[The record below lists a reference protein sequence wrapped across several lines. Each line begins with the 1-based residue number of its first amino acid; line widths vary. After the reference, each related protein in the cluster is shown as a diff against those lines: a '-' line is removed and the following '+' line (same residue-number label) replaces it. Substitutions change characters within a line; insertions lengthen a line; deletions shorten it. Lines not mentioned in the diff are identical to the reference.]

1 MEWCHIPLTL
11 ISRSLCY
18 SMSNNSKMVHDRAK
32 MADQYEV
39 VFVYNLSTGAMFND
53 LKGLNG
59 SWLRFQGH
67 ANI

>member
-1 MEWCHIPLTL
+1 
-11 ISRSLCY
+11 
-18 SMSNNSKMVHDRAK
+18 MSNNSKMVHDRAK